1 MRSLFAGNLACC
13 LRVFDAELDVLQPV
27 WRSVAGAGAGA
38 IATVLTYPL
47 DLVRAKLAVHD
58 VAKNGPS
65 PGVAGTIR
73 AMVAKEGASAL
84 FKGARPSLVAV
95 APFVA
100 IQQASYDTIKQ
111 ACFSAGVQPSVPLFL
126 GCGALAGATAQT
138 IIHPMD
144 VVRRRIQVSPAG
156 GHAHWTTMMVTLQKQ
171 GTSTL
176 FAGLLPAV
184 LKIAPAVAISL
195 LVRDSILG
203 RLDVS

>member
-1 MRSLFAGNLACC
+1 
-13 LRVFDAELDVLQPV
+13 
-27 WRSVAGAGAGA
+27 
-38 IATVLTYPL
+38 
-47 DLVRAKLAVHD
+47 
-58 VAKNGPS
+58 
-65 PGVAGTIR
+65 
-73 AMVAKEGASAL
+73 
-84 FKGARPSLVAV
+84 
-95 APFVA
+95 
-100 IQQASYDTIKQ
+100 
-111 ACFSAGVQPSVPLFL
+111 
-126 GCGALAGATAQT
+126 
-138 IIHPMD
+138 MD